1 MLTGLAFTCRECK
14 KEFSEEDIR
23 FRLDAGKD
31 EISCQRCG
39 TGYSLF
45 AASETET
52 PESRKALVA
61 FKTDV
66 EQRTQSA
73 ERKVAAAM
81 AHPRPMDTTEPRR
94 ILHLSD
100 LHFTEATKTDS
111 VLQPLA
117 ADLRDELGI
126 KRLDYVVVSG
136 DFADKCNHSGFD
148 AAREFLGQL
157 TERFG
162 VNPLKTILVP
172 GNHDLSRETSHFDW
186 ASWKADGKYED
197 VIRLVTW
204 SSRRTR
210 GMSNGSMRSESSI
223 IRFIR

>member
-1 MLTGLAFTCRECK
+1 M
-14 KEFSEEDIR
+14 
-23 FRLDAGKD
+23 
-31 EISCQRCG
+31 
-39 TGYSLF
+39 
-45 AASETET
+45 
-52 PESRKALVA
+52 A

-210 GMSNGSMRSESSI
+210 GMSNGSMRSESFI
-223 IRFIR
+223 IRFTR